1 MSNRFNRYFNNIE
14 KAKFK
19 KTRSSTSLITKEMQ
33 IKITMLYHYIPIK
46 FGKKKSFLN
55 DNTTGQL
62 RFRATKHSNNT
73 NETVKQVQPL

>member
-46 FGKKKSFLN
+46 FGKKKKF
-55 DNTTGQL
+55 
-62 RFRATKHSNNT
+62 FK
-73 NETVKQVQPL
+73 